1 MSNYKYAFKDYNK
14 ESMARAVI
22 LASSVSTKHCIEI
35 CNHIKG
41 RKISAAKTILNDA
54 IELKKAIPFKRFNH
68 NVGHKRKIGP
78 GRYPQKACQEV
89 LTVINSCEANAQ
101 GKGLNTSELIITH
114 ICANMASRPWRYGRA
129 RRRKTKKTHVEVV
142 LVEEVK
148 TTKKKQVKKET
159 PKTEEKQV
167 VKETK
172 PEVKEEAKVEEKKTE
187 EKPMVKETKPEVK
200 KEVVE
205 DKPKKEE
212 IKVEDKPIV
221 KEAKP
226 EEKKEVAK
234 EEPKTN
240 DQKESKNT
248 EVKSENKE
256 KLQSEKKEE

>member
-41 RKISAAKTILNDA
+41 RKVTAAKTILNDA

-68 NVGHKRKIGP
+68 NMGHKPKIGP
-78 GRYPQKACQEV
+78 GRFPQKACQEI
-89 LTVINSCEANAQ
+89 LTVIDSCEANAQ
-101 GKGLNTSELIITH
+101 GKGFNTSELIITH

-148 TTKKKQVKKET
+148 TTKKKTDKKEVV
-159 PKTEEKQV
+159 EETKPEIKKEV
-167 VKETK
+167 VNEAKVKETK
-172 PEVKEEAKVEEKKTE
+172 PEIKKETVNEAKVKETKPEIKKETVDEAKVE
-187 EKPMVKETKPEVK
+187 ETKPEVK
-200 KEVVE
+200 KEQ
-205 DKPKKEE
+205 
-212 IKVEDKPIV
+212 
-221 KEAKP
+221 
-226 EEKKEVAK
+226 
-234 EEPKTN
+234 TNN
-240 DQKESKNT
+240 DQKESKE